1 MPPSREGRP
10 LWGHPAPTPP
20 GDTERGGKG
29 APKPEFPGQPGLEAA
44 LIPGRAQQEIGGAA
58 SPAPGSGRVFTA
70 PEARGV
76 LNSQLLKGWPCSC
89 AASSSVTPACH
100 PHQPLSGKAK
110 GSTSNFL
117 NYHTKKTKRKPHQN
131 SQKPA
136 QPLSWG
142 SPAKPSVWH
151 HPVTARYEGE
161 TLLLFIAKWPFP
173 EKFGGVSRSLGF
185 GSSLEGAEASSEA
198 GSNVSHGRGYA
209 EGYFGTWE
217 VLGYLWHQ
225 HQPRDPRCQ
234 QRKGRFLGAS
244 AAIMQ
249 MRD

>member
-1 MPPSREGRP
+1 MQRDPCLSPP
-10 LWGHPAPTPP
+10 PAT
-20 GDTERGGKG
+20 
-29 APKPEFPGQPGLEAA
+29 Q
-44 LIPGRAQQEIGGAA
+44 
-58 SPAPGSGRVFTA
+58 
-70 PEARGV
+70 
-76 LNSQLLKGWPCSC
+76 
-89 AASSSVTPACH
+89 
-100 PHQPLSGKAK
+100 GKAR

-131 SQKPA
+131 SQKPT
-136 QPLSWG
+136 QSN
-142 SPAKPSVWH
+142 
-151 HPVTARYEGE
+151 VTASVLGVPSKTFCVAPPRHSPSYEGE
-161 TLLLFIAKWPFP
+161 TLLLFIAKWPFH

-217 VLGYLWHQ
+217 ELGYLWHQ

-249 MRD
+249 MRV